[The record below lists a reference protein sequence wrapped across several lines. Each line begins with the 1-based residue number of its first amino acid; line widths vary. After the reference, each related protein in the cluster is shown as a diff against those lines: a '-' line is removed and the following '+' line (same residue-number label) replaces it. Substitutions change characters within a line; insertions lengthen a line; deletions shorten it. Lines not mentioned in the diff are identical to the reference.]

1 LRLTEEASHKLNRP
15 ISTWSL
21 LLDLEGLNMRH
32 LWRPG
37 MKALLHIIEICE
49 ANYPET
55 LGRVLIIRAPRVFPI
70 MWTLVSPLIDETSR
84 AKFLFYGGNDYQG
97 PGGLVDY
104 INPEHI
110 PDWLGGS
117 RETEIPEGGLV
128 PKSYYMSVEEF
139 EKDQSPGPHLLE
151 DSIYNSTS
159 LSKGQVHEGIIR
171 ITDKGSVITWDFDV
185 MRHDVV
191 FTVYRLKQSLKARSP
206 SATPT
211 PTPTTVVN
219 TFNYPTKSIH
229 DPKTQVSSAAT
240 ATGTKDQT
248 SSVQSSSNSSST
260 ATAIPCAVPAA
271 APATAAQPLNSV
283 DSKTTT
289 VVSSSSE
296 PTTNTAA
303 VNEHKSVIDKAWREG
318 VDYFKVENSIVCHD
332 GESIQ
337 GSHVTSNEGMYILQ
351 WKYYDKLAHT
361 HLSPLDTLTAAA
373 TTHVHKAKV
382 MYYYETLNSI
392 DYKGSMT
399 SLQSCQSGFS
409 SISRHSTSGVSSTMS
424 SSHSEKF
431 PKCLLDNSGNGKQL
445 L

>member
-1 LRLTEEASHKLNRP
+1 MRPLEENF
-15 ISTWSL
+15 
-21 LLDLEGLNMRH
+21 
-32 LWRPG
+32 
-37 MKALLHIIEICE
+37 C
-49 ANYPET
+49 
-55 LGRVLIIRAPRVFPI
+55 
-70 MWTLVSPLIDETSR
+70 
-84 AKFLFYGGNDYQG
+84 
-97 PGGLVDY
+97 
-104 INPEHI
+104 
-110 PDWLGGS
+110 
-117 RETEIPEGGLV
+117 
-128 PKSYYMSVEEF
+128 YMSNEEF

-171 ITDKGSVITWDFDV
+171 IIDKGSVITWDFDV

-191 FTVYRLKQSLKARSP
+191 FTVYRLKQSLKAKFP

-211 PTPTTVVN
+211 PTPTTVGS
-219 TFNYPTKSIH
+219 TFNYPASKLTQETKS
-229 DPKTQVSSAAT
+229 QVSSSST
-240 ATGTKDQT
+240 TGGTKDQT
-248 SSVQSSSNSSST
+248 SLVPSSSNSSST
-260 ATAIPCAVPAA
+260 ATAITSA
-271 APATAAQPLNSV
+271 APAAPVAATQPANPG
-283 DSKTTT
+283 DNKAATTT
-289 VVSSSSE
+289 VVSNSTEPSSA
-296 PTTNTAA
+296 TTAG

-337 GSHVTSNEGMYILQ
+337 GSHVTSHEGMYILQ

-361 HLSPLDTLTAAA
+361 RLSPLDSLTAAA

-431 PKCLLDNSGNGKQL
+431 PKCLLDNSAGSGKQL